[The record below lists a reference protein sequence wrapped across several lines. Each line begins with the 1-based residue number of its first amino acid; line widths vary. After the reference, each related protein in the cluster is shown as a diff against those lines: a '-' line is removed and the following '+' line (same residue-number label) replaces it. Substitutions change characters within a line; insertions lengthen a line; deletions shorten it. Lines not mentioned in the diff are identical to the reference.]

1 MKMKSKL
8 FGFGAKMALAAVAVC
23 GMLTS
28 CYEKEEIDNGG
39 STQLPDPAYVLY
51 GNVTNAQTGEAVANA
66 TVSINGTAVTANE
79 NGYFEK
85 KDLAGGQAYTI
96 VVDMDGY
103 LKATRTVYMQTVKAG
118 ETCIVVADIALYDA
132 SSQAVDVEVNAPA
145 TPDQAKKILEEVSKD
160 EMTKLLSAVEG
171 IDAESL
177 TFTVEEDGSTTVKA
191 IATVSEQPVGQ
202 SVKVS
207 VPSFTGFAST
217 ITPESTL
224 TKALTDAQIW
234 IASAEKALN
243 KSYGL
248 KTISVEKELPGL
260 VGQSIVG
267 YSLTIKMENRV
278 LQFNG
283 YEGYVTYQLTA
294 VVAAKYQSH
303 DSHDSHDGHG
313 SNPAAGGGDS
323 NSQGY

>member
-1 MKMKSKL
+1 MKSKL

-28 CYEKEEIDNGG
+28 CYEKEEIDNTG

-51 GNVTNAQTGEAVANA
+51 GNVTNAR
-66 TVSINGTAVTANE
+66 
-79 NGYFEK
+79 
-85 KDLAGGQAYTI
+85 
-96 VVDMDGY
+96 Y

-145 TPDQAKKILEEVSKD
+145 TSDQAKKILEEAKG

-177 TFTVEEDGSTTVKA
+177 TFTVEEDGSTTVN
-191 IATVSEQPVGQ
+191 ATAAVSEQPVGQ
-202 SVKVS
+202 SVKVA

-234 IASAEKALN
+234 VASAEKALN

-248 KTISVEKELPGL
+248 KTITVEKELPGL

-313 SNPAAGGGDS
+313 TNPGAGGGAGES
-323 NSQGY
+323 I

>member
-1 MKMKSKL
+1 MKSKL

-28 CYEKEEIDNGG
+28 CYEKEEIDNTG

-66 TVSINGTAVTANE
+66 SVSINGTAVTADA
-79 NGYFEK
+79 NGYFVK
-85 KDLAGGQAYTI
+85 TDLQGGQAYT
-96 VVDMDGY
+96 VTVDMDGY

-145 TPDQAKKILEEVSKD
+145 TSDQAKKILEEAKG

-177 TFTVEEDGSTTVKA
+177 TFTVEEDGSTTVN
-191 IATVSEQPVGQ
+191 ATAAVSEQPVGQ
-202 SVKVS
+202 SVKVA

-234 IASAEKALN
+234 VASAEKALN

-248 KTISVEKELPGL
+248 KTITVEKELPGL

-313 SNPAAGGGDS
+313 TNPGAGGGAGES
-323 NSQGY
+323 I